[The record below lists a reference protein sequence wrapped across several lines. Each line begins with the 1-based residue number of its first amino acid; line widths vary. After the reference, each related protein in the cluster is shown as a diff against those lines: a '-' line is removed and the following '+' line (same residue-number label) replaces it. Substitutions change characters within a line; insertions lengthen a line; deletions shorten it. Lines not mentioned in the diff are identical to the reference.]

1 MYTRISLQSFSVSAT
16 VAKGNSVMFKCW
28 IRNPSGNHY
37 LCGTSLL
44 LGKLYQLQLD
54 CEPVSAEHASAVLKQ
69 HSDLDLWH
77 QRLGHLNAQCFKEA
91 IQKKL
96 VNSVKIQKITKL
108 SFTEGCVEGKM
119 HQQTFKSVGEISS
132 TRKLQLVHSDVCGPM
147 STEPIGGRKY
157 FVIFINDYSQSCS
170 VYFLRHKSELRS
182 AGEI

>member
-1 MYTRISLQSFSVSAT
+1 MVIKEILRSLVNLNA
-16 VAKGNSVMFKCW
+16 GFKIQVEICVVQV
-28 IRNPSGNHY
+28 Y
-37 LCGTSLL
+37 YVV
-44 LGKLYQLQLD
+44 GKVYQLD
-54 CEPVSAEHASAVLKQ
+54 CEPVSAERASVALKQ

-132 TRKLQLVHSDVCGPM
+132 TRKL
-147 STEPIGGRKY
+147 
-157 FVIFINDYSQSCS
+157 
-170 VYFLRHKSELRS
+170 
-182 AGEI
+182 